1 MNEIGLR
8 GTLKK
13 MVDQVQLL
21 IQENAALPEKDRY
34 GVQTK
39 KRPHKIPANAK
50 PCCICDVTE
59 DVGNVVLNL

>member
-21 IQENAALPEKDRY
+21 IQENAALPEKDR
-34 GVQTK
+34 
-39 KRPHKIPANAK
+39 
-50 PCCICDVTE
+50 
-59 DVGNVVLNL
+59 